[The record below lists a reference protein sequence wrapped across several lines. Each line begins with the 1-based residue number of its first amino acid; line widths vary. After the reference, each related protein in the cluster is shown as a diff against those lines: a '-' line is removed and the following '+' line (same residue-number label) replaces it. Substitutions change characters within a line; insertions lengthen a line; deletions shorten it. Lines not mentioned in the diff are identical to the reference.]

1 MFSSADA
8 VNLGL
13 LGAEEAPA
21 LHPLLEA
28 CQECNVAAGELVL
41 AGNVSNSSA
50 FILLEGHLS
59 VVLQAEGG
67 PEVGSINV
75 GELVGEVSALTG
87 NCTSAWVRAKEPA
100 RLLELPRTTLLELAS
115 RSHHFAYRLLQTV
128 CSRLYS
134 SNQRAQSS
142 DAESKEFR
150 QKAFFD
156 QLTGL
161 KNRAWLNQHLP
172 ELLEHQQRRDTGLH
186 LYMVDIDHF
195 KRFNDTWGHATGDLV
210 LIEVGRALESVVRP
224 GDHVVRLGG
233 EEILVVADQITSADA
248 ALQVGER
255 LRQAVEQRRV
265 AVEGQAEPLQV
276 TISIG
281 SSRYC
286 PGEASEVTLERADQA
301 LYRAKEAGRNRV
313 ELA

>member
-1 MFSSADA
+1 MFSSSDA
-8 VNLGL
+8 IKLGL
-13 LGAEEAPA
+13 LGADEAPA
-21 LHPLLEA
+21 LQPLLEA
-28 CQECNVAAGELVL
+28 CQECRFAAGELVL

-67 PEVGSINV
+67 PEVGSIKV

-87 NCTSAWVRAKEPA
+87 NCTSAWVRAKQPA
-100 RLLELPRTTLLELAS
+100 RLLELPRSTLLELAS

-172 ELLEHQQRRDTGLH
+172 ELLEHQQRRDTGLQ

-210 LIEVGRALESVVRP
+210 LVEVGRALESVVRP

-265 AVEGQAEPLQV
+265 AVEGQTDPLQV

-281 SSRYC
+281 SSRC
-286 PGEASEVTLERADQA
+286 RPGEASEVTLERADQA